1 MDLNPVI
8 TTKNLKKKYKGSDV
22 EALKGINLTVNEGEF
37 FGLLGP
43 NSAGKTTLNSLIC
56 GLLSPTSGDITVF
69 DKDVTR
75 SLVDIKKRIGLV
87 PQEIALYSILTVR
100 ENILFFGHLHGIHG
114 IELRTKVNRFID
126 IFNLGEHESKFIS
139 RCSGGIKRRVN
150 LICGIIHEPA
160 LLLLDEPTLGVDIQL
175 RTMIFDYLV
184 DLNKKGT
191 TIIYTTHY
199 MKEAELLC
207 TRVNIIDHGELLAD
221 GNPTDLIAENIGCS
235 DLGQVFL
242 KMTGSDLRD

>member
-8 TTKNLKKKYKGSDV
+8 ITKDLRKKYKESDQ
-22 EALKGINLTVNEGEF
+22 EALKGINLTVYKGEF

-56 GLLSPTSGDITVF
+56 GLIVPTTGDILVF
-69 DKDVTR
+69 NKDITHF
-75 SLVDIKKRIGLV
+75 LPEIKKKIGLV
-87 PQEIALYSILTVR
+87 PQEIALYPVLTVK
-100 ENILFFGHLHGIHG
+100 ENICFFGQMHGFHG
-114 IELRTKVNRFID
+114 LELRTKVNDFID
-126 IFNLGEHESKFIS
+126 IFNLREHESKQIDH
-139 RCSGGIKRRVN
+139 CSGGIKRRVN
-150 LICGIIHEPA
+150 LICGIMHDPE

-175 RTMIFDYLV
+175 HTMLFDYMV

-199 MKEAELLC
+199 MKEAEMLC
-207 TRVNIIDHGELLAD
+207 SRVNIVDHGEIIAN
-221 GNPTDLIAENIGCS
+221 GKPSDLIAQNVGCM

-242 KMTGSDLRD
+242 KMTGRDLRD